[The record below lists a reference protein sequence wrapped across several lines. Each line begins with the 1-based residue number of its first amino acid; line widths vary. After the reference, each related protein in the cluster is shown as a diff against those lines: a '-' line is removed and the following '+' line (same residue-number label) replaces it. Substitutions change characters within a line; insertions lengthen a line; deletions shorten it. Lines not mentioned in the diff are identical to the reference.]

1 MIIPRQGGGQ
11 QQREEVS
18 PLSKAICERL
28 PCECRTVHL
37 HATTPTKTVYLV
49 VTVQE
54 APPGW
59 KHVESTPHEVGDYLK
74 GVGEYIDEL
83 LDRRHPSDQEV
94 RELTGKP

>member
-1 MIIPRQGGGQ
+1 M
-11 QQREEVS
+11 
-18 PLSKAICERL
+18 SKAIYERL

-37 HATTPTKTVYLV
+37 HATTPTKTVYLA

-59 KHVESTPHEVGDYLK
+59 KHVESAPHEVGDYLK

-83 LDRRHPSDQEV
+83 LDRRYPSNQEA